1 MVDMSLGQNGRGES
15 SEDNMSFFG
24 SKKKILMQ
32 DVKFQLGIEG

>member
-1 MVDMSLGQNGRGES
+1 MANTSLGQNGRGES

-24 SKKKILMQ
+24 SKKVLMQ